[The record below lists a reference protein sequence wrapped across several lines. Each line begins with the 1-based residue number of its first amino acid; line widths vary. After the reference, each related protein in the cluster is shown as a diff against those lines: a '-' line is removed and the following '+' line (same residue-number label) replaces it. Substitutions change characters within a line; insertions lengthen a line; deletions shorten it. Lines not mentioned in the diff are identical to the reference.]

1 MIHVILDNINTPV
14 TFSYFGY
21 YITYQH
27 PTDSYGLFDILAQIR
42 KPFSDML
49 NMMISPFIFPPKSYR
64 ANFNNTYNEAY
75 LLSISRYCRY
85 YPHANL

>member
-1 MIHVILDNINTPV
+1 MYQYLNTVV
-14 TFSYFGY
+14 TFNYFGDY
-21 YITYQH
+21 FTYQH
-27 PTDSYGLFDILAQIR
+27 PTESYGLFEILAQIR

-75 LLSISRYCRY
+75 LLSISRYY
-85 YPHANL
+85 I